1 MFTGKDQHVFWFG
14 VVEDRMDP
22 LEIGRVRVRIL
33 GFHPEDRKRFPTE
46 KLPWATIINP
56 PQSASLSGKGY
67 TPVGLVE
74 GSWVVGFFI
83 DGPAAQLPVVI
94 GSITGM
100 NEEVKKDENY
110 GDGFRD
116 VRESLSEFPVDKLAN
131 RKYPDG
137 KYNFSDA
144 HGAQLK
150 NESESLKY
158 PREEYA
164 PDSSGRERGTP
175 DVNILA
181 INDKKRIDKTI
192 VKLKKDPLQNGLREI
207 GIDVAD
213 CKTSKF
219 NCGVTGESG
228 VNRGTIKSL
237 GIPTNSQPSSSVPSR
252 KQKSKQFI
260 DKPTNNNNI
269 RIDSSQTMDGGN
281 VLGSMLTGALGNAA
295 KDVSNTV
302 LNTLNNAFGGV
313 VK

>member
-1 MFTGKDQHVFWFG
+1 MYTGKNQHVFWFG

-33 GFHPEDRKRFPTE
+33 GFHPENRNQFPTE

-56 PQSASLSGKGY
+56 SQSPSLSGKGC

-74 GSWVVGFFI
+74 GSWVVGFFV
-83 DGPAAQLPVVI
+83 DGPAAQLPIVM

-100 NEEVKKDENY
+100 NEEVKKDENF

-116 VRESLSEFPVDKLAN
+116 VRESLSEFPVDKFAN
-131 RKYPDG
+131 RIYPNG
-137 KYNFSDA
+137 KYNFADA

-158 PREEYA
+158 PRDDYLPE
-164 PDSSGRERGTP
+164 SSGRERGTP

-181 INDKKRIDKTI
+181 INDKQRINKTI
-192 VKLKKDPLQNGLREI
+192 VKLKKDPVQNGLREI

-213 CKTSKF
+213 CKTTKF
-219 NCGVTGESG
+219 NCGVTGETG
-228 VNRGTIKSL
+228 FNRGTNKAL
-237 GIPTNSQPSSSVPSR
+237 GIPSNIQQSSSTPSR
-252 KQKSKQFI
+252 KQKSKQFV
-260 DKPTNNNNI
+260 DKPTNNNRI
-269 RIDSSQTMDGGN
+269 RIDSPETIDGGN
-281 VLGSMLTGALGNAA
+281 VLGNLLTDALGNVT
-295 KDVSNTV
+295 KDVSNTL
-302 LNTLNNAFGGV
+302 LNTLNNAFGGI